1 MKPRVASENFIST
14 FACIFAVAVDTSY
27 PVKDMFY
34 ERDRIYEK
42 NIPLLRGGFV
52 ILCLSG
58 ILFLISFVMS
68 GLMAGRKDGDN
79 EVHLTGFDRWKTEI
93 AAVAVIG
100 VWAVGTAVIVGMGMI
115 DSDNVYNMV
124 ETLDYY
130 GARYM
135 SDMPEVYSMLFV
147 QKVSFL
153 EIAGAFLYGA
163 FTFICFFA
171 GTIVLS

>member
-1 MKPRVASENFIST
+1 MEN
-14 FACIFAVAVDTSY
+14 
-27 PVKDMFY
+27 
-34 ERDRIYEK
+34 RDR
-42 NIPLLRGGFV
+42 GS
-52 ILCLSG
+52 C
-58 ILFLISFVMS
+58 
-68 GLMAGRKDGDN
+68 
-79 EVHLTGFDRWKTEI
+79 
-93 AAVAVIG
+93 VIG

-171 GTIVLS
+171 GYMESYPQMKAKSLWNGSLLCMILSFLQKNSRFE

>member
-1 MKPRVASENFIST
+1 MEN
-14 FACIFAVAVDTSY
+14 
-27 PVKDMFY
+27 
-34 ERDRIYEK
+34 RDRGSC
-42 NIPLLRGGFV
+42 R
-52 ILCLSG
+52 
-58 ILFLISFVMS
+58 
-68 GLMAGRKDGDN
+68 
-79 EVHLTGFDRWKTEI
+79 DRSMGSRERQF
-93 AAVAVIG
+93 
-100 VWAVGTAVIVGMGMI
+100 IVGMGMI

-163 FTFICFFA
+163 FTFICFSRV
-171 GTIVLS
+171 I